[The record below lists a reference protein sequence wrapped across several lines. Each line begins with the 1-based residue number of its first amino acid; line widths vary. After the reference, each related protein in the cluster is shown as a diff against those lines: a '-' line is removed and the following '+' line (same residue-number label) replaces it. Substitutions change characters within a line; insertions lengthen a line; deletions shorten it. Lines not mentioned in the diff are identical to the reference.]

1 MPAVRRE
8 KPLGFSPC
16 GSLRISTAEQQKSFV
31 IIPLTQKKHLE
42 RYLSEFEYRQN
53 NRKEPDLFIKTVAR
67 MCDTIPMPMAQ
78 LTADS
83 LVRNFQFFGKTQT
96 DAARALLEIVG
107 HPLTTEEIM
116 EGVEKGGVKL
126 GGKTPKDKKQ
136 NFYTIL
142 NRSKEFGRAARNTW
156 GIVGWPGISK
166 SEAAE
171 NGDEAK
177 KAE

>member
-1 MPAVRRE
+1 MDRAQMLQQMISEYRKKIDTYQAMIAEWE
-8 KPLGFSPC
+8 KELGFSPSSVSVA
-16 GSLRISTAEQQKSFV
+16 GDSDQQKGKAAPGAD
-31 IIPLTQKKHLE
+31 I
-42 RYLSEFEYRQN
+42 LS
-53 NRKEPDLFIKTVAR
+53 
-67 MCDTIPMPMAQ
+67 M
-78 LTADS
+78 
-83 LVRNFQFFGKTQT
+83 VRNFQFFGKTQT
-96 DAARALLEIVG
+96 DAAKALLEIVG

-126 GGKTPKDKKQ
+126 GGKTAKDKKQ

-171 NGDEAK
+171 NGDESK
-177 KAE
+177 KSE

>member
-1 MPAVRRE
+1 MDRAQM
-8 KPLGFSPC
+8 LQQM
-16 GSLRISTAEQQKSFV
+16 IS
-31 IIPLTQKKHLE
+31 
-42 RYLSEFEYRQN
+42 EYRKKIDTYQAMISEWE
-53 NRKEPDLFIKTVAR
+53 KELGMNP
-67 MCDTIPMPMAQ
+67 
-78 LTADS
+78 TASAVSSDS
-83 LVRNFQFFGKTQT
+83 EQPKQKGATGSITGMVRNFQFYNKTQT
-96 DAARALLEIVG
+96 EAAKTLLEIVG

-142 NRSKEFGRAARNTW
+142 NRSKEFGRAAKNTW
-156 GIVGWPGISK
+156 GIAGWPGISK

-171 NGDEAK
+171 NGDDSKKE